1 MMRLNLSTHLLNSI
15 KKLVVSWLTKTV
27 LFPINFNRTRI
38 QIQYT
43 LIIDFYISKFY
54 FIQFYKNLLQY
65 GNNIYLILENDTY
78 KQIW

>member
-1 MMRLNLSTHLLNSI
+1 MMRLNLSAHLLNSI